1 MRKIIFGLIATVSIS
16 NLSFGQATLENTYN
30 SSDINYDQTN
40 AFKTDA
46 GLNYFT
52 VEGTNILKI
61 YNSSHTLSNT
71 ITIPIDSGFEING
84 IYGASDK
91 LFNTDALMEFLVF
104 TEMTNPPSTSFAT
117 YKLTLINQNGT
128 VLQQL
133 GDRGDAQ
140 IIKGTSGNYK
150 LITIKNR
157 SDYNPATINSVF
169 DVYSLPGTTLGTVL
183 VNKNASSFFG
193 FPNPT
198 ENKIAITNNL
208 ENGQNGNLE
217 VFDINGKKVM
227 QKTVV
232 GENAEINLD
241 VTELSNGVYIYKL
254 NGQTNR
260 FIKK

>member
-1 MRKIIFGLIATVSIS
+1 MRKIIFGLIATALIS
-16 NLSFGQATLENTYN
+16 NLSFGQAILEHTYVTK
-30 SSDINYDQTN
+30 IIGWEQTN

-46 GLNYFT
+46 GLNYYT

-61 YNSSHTLSNT
+61 YNSSHSLTNT
-71 ITIPIDSGFEING
+71 VTIPIDSGYELNG
-84 IYGASDK
+84 IYGVSDK
-91 LFNTDALMEFLVF
+91 LFNTDALTEFLVF
-104 TEMTNPPSTSFAT
+104 TYATGGT

-133 GDRGDAQ
+133 GDRGDAY
-140 IIKGTSGNYK
+140 IIKGASGEFK
-150 LITIKNR
+150 LITVKNLY
-157 SDYNPATINSVF
+157 DTQPNALNNTYDIWT
-169 DVYSLPGTTLGTVL
+169 LPGTSLGTVML
-183 VNKNASSFFG
+183 NKNASSFFG

-208 ENGQNGNLE
+208 ENGQNGTLE
-217 VFDINGKKVM
+217 VFDANEKKVM
-227 QKTVV
+227 QKNVV
-232 GENAEINLD
+232 GENGEINLD